1 MGRLFKEV
9 FKSLARNK
17 ITLICLTILIFLTS
31 GIFTLFFDVK
41 TSYSNT
47 INSYDRISRLHD
59 LTTDLDVNPTGN
71 VPNGG
76 FDQIDDENKFTKKPY
91 NFGTTPANNIF
102 DYSLTLPKNDRQ
114 YIQLKDK
121 FGNLN
126 ISDGNKYIKTED
138 FMKFYYASKNKTSGI
153 DFSLNKYSITNVQKR
168 LDIEN
173 DTTLTDAQKQ
183 EKLAKLPPAPIPLNP
198 NQERSLDYNM
208 RKFSLGS
215 SYKFKLYKKENGKF
229 VPYEKEIKTNEL
241 TEFTFKKELKLKDIA
256 NIVYSTETNKG
267 KYLTNPR
274 SLYLNTKT
282 KEASLDIRDYDK
294 WKASGVLQTI
304 KGSDFLK
311 ALGFEE
317 GQKSDEKGKW
327 YYNSTLQANSDIKL
341 DSPSST
347 NNALNDQDK
356 LINKF
361 TIKNYLSSIGKT
373 ELINKEEQFETISG
387 GNYLLPEQWI
397 RKRKEITSFNWYR
410 YKLNWNEQE
419 DESKSNWKGSHLKFI
434 SNYRKSNPLEY
445 EKLKYFSVWNK
456 VISTYYY
463 NGIHDGSK
471 PLVKK
476 ETKRLDAKD
485 LDTLFDNPWKSRP
498 LMGPNNNVNWT
509 K

>member
-183 EKLAKLPPAPIPLNP
+183 EKLAKLPPAPIPLNE

-229 VPYEKEIKTNEL
+229 VPYEKEIQTNEL

-274 SLYLNTKT
+274 SLFLNTKT
-282 KEASLDIRDYDK
+282 KEASLDIKDYDK
-294 WKASGVLQTI
+294 
-304 KGSDFLK
+304 
-311 ALGFEE
+311 
-317 GQKSDEKGKW
+317 
-327 YYNSTLQANSDIKL
+327 
-341 DSPSST
+341 
-347 NNALNDQDK
+347 
-356 LINKF
+356 
-361 TIKNYLSSIGKT
+361 
-373 ELINKEEQFETISG
+373 
-387 GNYLLPEQWI
+387 
-397 RKRKEITSFNWYR
+397 
-410 YKLNWNEQE
+410 
-419 DESKSNWKGSHLKFI
+419 
-434 SNYRKSNPLEY
+434 
-445 EKLKYFSVWNK
+445 
-456 VISTYYY
+456 
-463 NGIHDGSK
+463 
-471 PLVKK
+471 
-476 ETKRLDAKD
+476 
-485 LDTLFDNPWKSRP
+485 
-498 LMGPNNNVNWT
+498 
-509 K
+509 

>member
-183 EKLAKLPPAPIPLNP
+183 EKLAKLPPAPIPLNE

-215 SYKFKLYKKENGKF
+215 
-229 VPYEKEIKTNEL
+229 
-241 TEFTFKKELKLKDIA
+241 
-256 NIVYSTETNKG
+256 
-267 KYLTNPR
+267 
-274 SLYLNTKT
+274 
-282 KEASLDIRDYDK
+282 
-294 WKASGVLQTI
+294 
-304 KGSDFLK
+304 
-311 ALGFEE
+311 
-317 GQKSDEKGKW
+317 
-327 YYNSTLQANSDIKL
+327 
-341 DSPSST
+341 
-347 NNALNDQDK
+347 
-356 LINKF
+356 
-361 TIKNYLSSIGKT
+361 
-373 ELINKEEQFETISG
+373 
-387 GNYLLPEQWI
+387 
-397 RKRKEITSFNWYR
+397 
-410 YKLNWNEQE
+410 
-419 DESKSNWKGSHLKFI
+419 
-434 SNYRKSNPLEY
+434 
-445 EKLKYFSVWNK
+445 
-456 VISTYYY
+456 
-463 NGIHDGSK
+463 
-471 PLVKK
+471 
-476 ETKRLDAKD
+476 
-485 LDTLFDNPWKSRP
+485 
-498 LMGPNNNVNWT
+498 
-509 K
+509 